1 MVKVGLIGKGKWGKI
16 IDKTINDLS
25 LSDDFFNIN
34 FVEPE
39 QADWVI
45 ISTPN
50 DLHYEQVMTW
60 LAAGKNV
67 FCEKPLTLSYESAIQ
82 LFEFADAMNCK
93 LYVDDVFSWR
103 DDYPIYDDMNYF
115 VWTKPEQKDINF
127 IDRLAY
133 HHFMMW
139 VGDSDFD
146 IKSIEGDC
154 DDFKVELEDGRTA
167 MFKYGISD
175 EPLHFV
181 NETDLVSYGG
191 EPLKTMFQFLFS
203 NAGDYELNRK
213 MSLNAI
219 RLSEKV
225 KEVVCPKALVVGA
238 GVFGLSGALA
248 LTNYGFQVDVK
259 EKSDNILNG
268 ASSIN
273 QYRLHKGYH
282 YPRSKETAQ
291 ECLDG
296 LKTFKR
302 KYQDCVVNGSITHM
316 YSISSED
323 SMVSGKEYKEFLDDM
338 NLSYEE
344 REPGLNCDLTI
355 VANEELFSPEQ
366 LTLSLHKKLYSS
378 GVKVYVNSEVKNL
391 NEEKFDISVIAT
403 YSQINQLLDE
413 KKEYQF
419 EICEKPVVKLPKIFE
434 DLSVVI
440 MDGPFM
446 CLDPYVGGTH
456 VLGNVVHAIHET
468 NTGTEPFVSDE
479 LKPYLNKGIIKS
491 PKITKIDK
499 FIESGVKY
507 FGDEFKDLEHI
518 GSMYTIRTVLSNRE
532 KDDSRPTLVE
542 KVSDNVYTLFSGKID
557 TCVDAS
563 NQLIQRIQND

>member
-1 MVKVGLIGKGKWGKI
+1 MVKVHIIGKGKWGKVI
-16 IDKTINDLS
+16 ENSIS
-25 LSDDFFNIN
+25 YM
-34 FVEPE
+34 VEFTNPYD
-39 QADWVI
+39 ADWVI

-50 DLHYEQVMTW
+50 DLHYEQTMYW
-60 LAAGKNV
+60 LSQGKNV
-67 FCEKPLTLSYESAIQ
+67 FCEKPLTLNLDSLKSLYE
-82 LFEFADAMNCK
+82 LADDNEVK
-93 LYVDDVFSWR
+93 LYVDDVFDWR
-103 DDYPIYDDMNYF
+103 NDYEILEDDNFFRWI
-115 VWTKPEQKDINF
+115 KPGYKKINF
-127 IDRLAY
+127 LERLSY
-133 HHFMMW
+133 HHFYIW
-139 VGDSDFD
+139 LKGKTNCEVNKISPGDRGNFR
-146 IKSIEGDC
+146 
-154 DDFKVELEDGRTA
+154 VELKDGTKA
-167 MFKYGISD
+167 VFQ
-175 EPLHFV
+175 
-181 NETDLVSYGG
+181 YGG
-191 EPLKTMFQFLFS
+191 IEEEDSHEINGYDMTSYDGYPLEDMFTAIFDGEADLEKNRQNTI
-203 NAGDYELNRK
+203 NATYLLEQ
-213 MSLNAI
+213 
-219 RLSEKV
+219 V
-225 KEVVCPKALVVGA
+225 KEVVYKKALVVGA
-238 GVFGLSGALA
+238 GIFGLTSAIALSHNGYNVIVRERDDD
-248 LTNYGFQVDVK
+248 LMK
-259 EKSDNILNG
+259 G

-446 CLDPYVGGTH
+446 CLDPYVSGTH

-468 NTGTEPFVSDE
+468 NIGIKPIVSDE
-479 LKPYLNKGIIKS
+479 LKPYLNKGIIKN

-518 GSMYTIRTVLSNRE
+518 GSMYTIRTVLSDKE
-532 KDDSRPTLVE
+532 EDDARPTLVE
-542 KVSDNVYTLFSGKID
+542 KVKDNVYTLFSGKID

>member
-1 MVKVGLIGKGKWGKI
+1 MVKVHIIGKGKWGKVI
-16 IDKTINDLS
+16 ENSIS
-25 LSDDFFNIN
+25 YM
-34 FVEPE
+34 VEFTNPYD
-39 QADWVI
+39 ADWVI

-50 DLHYEQVMTW
+50 DLHYEQTMYW
-60 LAAGKNV
+60 LSQGKNV
-67 FCEKPLTLSYESAIQ
+67 FCEKPLTLNLDSLKSLYE
-82 LFEFADAMNCK
+82 LADDNEVK
-93 LYVDDVFSWR
+93 LYVDDVFDWR
-103 DDYPIYDDMNYF
+103 NDYEILEDDNFFRWI
-115 VWTKPEQKDINF
+115 KPGYKKINF
-127 IDRLAY
+127 LERLSY
-133 HHFMMW
+133 HHFYIW
-139 VGDSDFD
+139 LKGKTNCEVNKISPGDRGNFR
-146 IKSIEGDC
+146 
-154 DDFKVELEDGRTA
+154 VELKDGTKA
-167 MFKYGISD
+167 VFQ
-175 EPLHFV
+175 
-181 NETDLVSYGG
+181 YGG
-191 EPLKTMFQFLFS
+191 IEEEVSHEINGYDMSSYDGYPLKDMFTAIFDGEADLEKNRQNTI
-203 NAGDYELNRK
+203 NATYLLEQ
-213 MSLNAI
+213 
-219 RLSEKV
+219 V
-225 KEVVCPKALVVGA
+225 KEVVYKKALVVGA
-238 GVFGLSGALA
+238 GIFGLTSAIALSHNGYNVIVRERDDD
-248 LTNYGFQVDVK
+248 LMK
-259 EKSDNILNG
+259 G

-446 CLDPYVGGTH
+446 CLDPYVSGTH

-468 NTGTEPFVSDE
+468 NIGIKPIVSDE
-479 LKPYLNKGIIKS
+479 LKPYLNKGIIKN

-518 GSMYTIRTVLSNRE
+518 GSMYTIRTVLSDKE
-532 KDDSRPTLVE
+532 EDDARPTLVE
-542 KVSDNVYTLFSGKID
+542 KVKDNVYTLFSGKID